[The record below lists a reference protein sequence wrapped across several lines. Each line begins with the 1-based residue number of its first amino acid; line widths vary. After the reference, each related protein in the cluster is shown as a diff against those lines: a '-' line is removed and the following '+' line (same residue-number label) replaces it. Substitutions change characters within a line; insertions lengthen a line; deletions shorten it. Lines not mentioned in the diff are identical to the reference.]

1 MLDLHSN
8 QEKFG
13 SFLRAALDVLSQLLE
28 LATLN
33 DINKVRGVVEELLL
47 FVLTMLT
54 TVNYV
59 TCFDS
64 VWRKSW
70 ATSSPVSPENRPWL
84 LCVYSRSVTCA
95 AVSVVVWQSL

>member
-33 DINKVRGVVEELLL
+33 DINKVRGRVEELLL
-47 FVLTMLT
+47 HKYKQYMQLILLHVLIVCGGNLGLPQVLFLQRTDHG
-54 TVNYV
+54 Y
-59 TCFDS
+59 
-64 VWRKSW
+64 
-70 ATSSPVSPENRPWL
+70 
-84 LCVYSRSVTCA
+84 CVCTA
-95 AVSVVVWQSL
+95 GQ

>member
-33 DINKVRGVVEELLL
+33 DINKVSGWFHCVINYISII
-47 FVLTMLT
+47 T
-54 TVNYV
+54 TWN
-59 TCFDS
+59 D
-64 VWRKSW
+64 
-70 ATSSPVSPENRPWL
+70 
-84 LCVYSRSVTCA
+84 
-95 AVSVVVWQSL
+95 

>member
-33 DINKVRGVVEELLL
+33 DINKVWGMVEELYL
-47 FVLTMLT
+47 FHF
-54 TVNYV
+54 VNDLSIIN
-59 TCFDS
+59 T
-64 VWRKSW
+64 W
-70 ATSSPVSPENRPWL
+70 N
-84 LCVYSRSVTCA
+84 
-95 AVSVVVWQSL
+95 

>member
-33 DINKVRGVVEELLL
+33 DINKVRGVVGELLL
-47 FVLTMLT
+47 FVLTT
-54 TVNYV
+54 
-59 TCFDS
+59 
-64 VWRKSW
+64 
-70 ATSSPVSPENRPWL
+70 
-84 LCVYSRSVTCA
+84 
-95 AVSVVVWQSL
+95 

>member
-33 DINKVRGVVEELLL
+33 DINKVSGWLNGCWFHCVI
-47 FVLTMLT
+47 
-54 TVNYV
+54 NYKSINF
-59 TCFDS
+59 TWNDS
-64 VWRKSW
+64 WHM
-70 ATSSPVSPENRPWL
+70 
-84 LCVYSRSVTCA
+84 C
-95 AVSVVVWQSL
+95 

>member
-33 DINKVRGVVEELLL
+33 DINKVGGGVVEELLISGL
-47 FVLTMLT
+47 PT
-54 TVNYV
+54 
-59 TCFDS
+59 
-64 VWRKSW
+64 
-70 ATSSPVSPENRPWL
+70 
-84 LCVYSRSVTCA
+84 
-95 AVSVVVWQSL
+95 